1 VRVTPEG
8 RAVAGDWIRTPC
20 GELLEVVSITNAGD
34 LIEAIGSQ
42 FIHAPNYQRDSIAGL
57 CVLFSSGTTGRE
69 KRNRE
74 RYLARLH
81 KEKVPA

>member
-1 VRVTPEG
+1 MRVTAEG
-8 RAVAGDWIRTPC
+8 RAKAGDCVRTRH
-20 GELLEVVSITNAGD
+20 GDIVEIVSITNAGD

-42 FIHAPNYQRDSIAGL
+42 FVHAPNYQRDSIAGL

>member
-1 VRVTPEG
+1 VRVTAEG
-8 RAVAGDWIRTPC
+8 RAKAGDCVRTRH
-20 GELLEVVSITNAGD
+20 GDIVEIVSITNAGD

-42 FIHAPNYQRDSIAGL
+42 VVMAPNYTRDSIAGM
-57 CVLFSSGTTGRE
+57 CVLWGSTTGRE